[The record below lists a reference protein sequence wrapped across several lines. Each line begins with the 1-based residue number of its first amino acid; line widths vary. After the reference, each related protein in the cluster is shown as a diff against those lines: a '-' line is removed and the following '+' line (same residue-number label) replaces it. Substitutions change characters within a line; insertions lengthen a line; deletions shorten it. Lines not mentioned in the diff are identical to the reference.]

1 MSKRVLSEFAKSKW
15 TTESVTSGPERDG
28 TCGRNVGDRCQV
40 EGASLGEER
49 E

>member
-1 MSKRVLSEFAKSKW
+1 MLSEFAKSKW

-28 TCGRNVGDRCQV
+28 TRGRNVDGQRQV

>member
-1 MSKRVLSEFAKSKW
+1 MLSEFAKSKW
-15 TTESVTSGPERDG
+15 TTASVTSGPERDG
-28 TCGRNVGDRCQV
+28 TRGRNVDDQHQL